1 MSRGAWER
9 KMGKRTKGNYIKG
22 YFLRLFFLVA
32 VLVSVMGIALLQFSK
47 RVVGDEIIKLHQ
59 TILRSTAGETASVL
73 GGLRESL
80 LEIAENVQLTE
91 WLESGVGDESEIDR
105 LTEDEIYLNFKRGNP
120 LRVYIYD
127 QEKLRYSS
135 DRREVPWE
143 EVRGQLSPSGEE
155 EDFWMAGPVRV
166 QEEGLYRNSFF
177 MIQRVRN
184 LLNGRTVGY
193 VCFQFSEKSLYD
205 SYSRMRE
212 SGRDYYIADSR
223 GVMVSGDAKNEIG
236 IRNVLGEGGGVLD
249 GAGYRTEKSG
259 TDNVLCFY
267 EPIRGTDWYMM
278 EKADVRGIWESL
290 DRVGYFAAGL
300 IALFLVSVV
309 PMTFLSWKNIVKPVG
324 VIKEKMG
331 QVAEGD
337 LEVSIDPG
345 EKGKG
350 EFAEIADSFNDMT
363 ERLAGQV
370 EEIREIERKKHLLEL
385 DFLQAQ
391 INPHFIYNTLS
402 SIRFYVEMGKNEEAE
417 EMLIDFSKILRK
429 TLSRSEKFISLGEEI
444 ETIVHYVN
452 LQRRRYRERF
462 QVEFDIQENTK
473 SSLVPDFI
481 LQPIVENAIFYSLR
495 QDRICH
501 IQIRSW
507 NQDKDLY
514 VSVRDD
520 GVGMEAEKI
529 SEILGKDL
537 SVNKVGV
544 RNVNERLKLNFGA
557 GYGLRIQ
564 SEKGKGTEV
573 ILVMPSTAERGR
585 GK

>member
-1 MSRGAWER
+1 
-9 KMGKRTKGNYIKG
+9 
-22 YFLRLFFLVA
+22 
-32 VLVSVMGIALLQFSK
+32 
-47 RVVGDEIIKLHQ
+47 
-59 TILRSTAGETASVL
+59 
-73 GGLRESL
+73 
-80 LEIAENVQLTE
+80 
-91 WLESGVGDESEIDR
+91 
-105 LTEDEIYLNFKRGNP
+105 
-120 LRVYIYD
+120 
-127 QEKLRYSS
+127 
-135 DRREVPWE
+135 
-143 EVRGQLSPSGEE
+143 
-155 EDFWMAGPVRV
+155 MAGPVRV

-193 VCFQFSEKSLYD
+193 VCFQFSDKSLYD

-278 EKADVRGIWESL
+278 EKADVRGIGESL

-300 IALFLVSVV
+300 IAFFLVSVV

-507 NQDKDLY
+507 IQDKDLY

>member
-1 MSRGAWER
+1 M
-9 KMGKRTKGNYIKG
+9 
-22 YFLRLFFLVA
+22 
-32 VLVSVMGIALLQFSK
+32 
-47 RVVGDEIIKLHQ
+47 
-59 TILRSTAGETASVL
+59 
-73 GGLRESL
+73 
-80 LEIAENVQLTE
+80 
-91 WLESGVGDESEIDR
+91 
-105 LTEDEIYLNFKRGNP
+105 
-120 LRVYIYD
+120 
-127 QEKLRYSS
+127 
-135 DRREVPWE
+135 
-143 EVRGQLSPSGEE
+143 
-155 EDFWMAGPVRV
+155 
-166 QEEGLYRNSFF
+166 
-177 MIQRVRN
+177 
-184 LLNGRTVGY
+184 NGRTVGY
-193 VCFQFSEKSLYD
+193 VCFQFSDKSLYD

-278 EKADVRGIWESL
+278 EKADVRGIGESL

-300 IALFLVSVV
+300 IAFFLVSVV

-507 NQDKDLY
+507 IQDKDLY